1 MNLQKK
7 WTVYLIHHS
16 HTDIGY
22 TERQDKIIRYH
33 CYFIKQA
40 VDILNDI
47 HAGRREGCQ
56 GFVWQCENYWQVKN
70 FYDHASP
77 AYIADFEKYVKSG
90 EIGLS
95 GNYLNMTELVSYD
108 VLSSRIAQAKAYGN
122 QLGVAVKSG
131 MSADI
136 NGYAWSYGD
145 ALCENGVENL
155 YSCIHA
161 HHGLFPLRKKQT
173 PFWWETPKGNRV
185 LVWNG
190 EYYHFGNELCFAPHG
205 ASTYMIQDE
214 ISRRFASS
222 SIYRES
228 AEDTDSTELAS
239 LHSRLERYLQN
250 LESEGYPAD
259 FIPIMVS
266 GAITDNAFPSAEIAR
281 RVNLLNEKYEGQVEF
296 HMTTLDAFFD
306 RVRATFTDIPTYRGD
321 WNDWW
326 ADGVGSTPAAVKHFR
341 GAQRKYDLCRKLDPN
356 TALGDEELME
366 QAAENMMLYAEHTWG
381 YSSSVSEPWETL
393 VNDLDLKK
401 TAYAVN
407 ANTEVS
413 LNLDQILA
421 AKGETTI
428 KQGRPQRYKVINP
441 HPFPVR
447 MGALLYVEFWEYI
460 DGVMFDLNT
469 PFEVVDEATGQVLPS
484 QIKRIARAYQI
495 EALVELQAGE
505 ERELMLRYTGKKA
518 NATVQNHAYVGAE
531 GVRDIVVPGQ
541 RQQNTSYIETDCL
554 VVRFDQETGLCSVID
569 KRTGDE
575 LLRDGHKHAPF
586 TGIYEVTDADPSM
599 CAVRT
604 KMGRNRKSPAT
615 KRYES
620 RLTGIEIVE
629 NGDVYVAVRMDYALE
644 GTKFYSVF
652 LKIYQAL
659 PRMEAMVRIHKTSV
673 WEPENLY
680 IALPFTAG
688 QGDSQ
693 TIDKTGCAV
702 RPGIDQL
709 PGTNQEFYLLQNG
722 LVCQGENKTVRVAV
736 KDTPL
741 MVFGSLKAHPIELCD
756 GDNTALNQS
765 CAYSWVMNNFWE
777 TNFKV
782 DLGGFYEFAYTVS
795 VEPRQADEEALARC
809 QADNEGVISFY
820 R

>member
-33 CYFIKQA
+33 CDFIKQA

-136 NGYAWSYGD
+136 NGYAWGYGD
-145 ALCENGVENL
+145 ALCENGV
-155 YSCIHA
+155 
-161 HHGLFPLRKKQT
+161 
-173 PFWWETPKGNRV
+173 
-185 LVWNG
+185 
-190 EYYHFGNELCFAPHG
+190 
-205 ASTYMIQDE
+205 
-214 ISRRFASS
+214 
-222 SIYRES
+222 
-228 AEDTDSTELAS
+228 
-239 LHSRLERYLQN
+239 
-250 LESEGYPAD
+250 
-259 FIPIMVS
+259 
-266 GAITDNAFPSAEIAR
+266 
-281 RVNLLNEKYEGQVEF
+281 
-296 HMTTLDAFFD
+296 
-306 RVRATFTDIPTYRGD
+306 
-321 WNDWW
+321 
-326 ADGVGSTPAAVKHFR
+326 
-341 GAQRKYDLCRKLDPN
+341 
-356 TALGDEELME
+356 
-366 QAAENMMLYAEHTWG
+366 
-381 YSSSVSEPWETL
+381 
-393 VNDLDLKK
+393 
-401 TAYAVN
+401 
-407 ANTEVS
+407 
-413 LNLDQILA
+413 
-421 AKGETTI
+421 
-428 KQGRPQRYKVINP
+428 
-441 HPFPVR
+441 
-447 MGALLYVEFWEYI
+447 
-460 DGVMFDLNT
+460 
-469 PFEVVDEATGQVLPS
+469 
-484 QIKRIARAYQI
+484 
-495 EALVELQAGE
+495 
-505 ERELMLRYTGKKA
+505 
-518 NATVQNHAYVGAE
+518 
-531 GVRDIVVPGQ
+531 
-541 RQQNTSYIETDCL
+541 
-554 VVRFDQETGLCSVID
+554 
-569 KRTGDE
+569 
-575 LLRDGHKHAPF
+575 
-586 TGIYEVTDADPSM
+586 
-599 CAVRT
+599 
-604 KMGRNRKSPAT
+604 
-615 KRYES
+615 
-620 RLTGIEIVE
+620 
-629 NGDVYVAVRMDYALE
+629 
-644 GTKFYSVF
+644 
-652 LKIYQAL
+652 
-659 PRMEAMVRIHKTSV
+659 
-673 WEPENLY
+673 ENLY

-741 MVFGSLKAHPIELCD
+741 MVFGSLKAHPIELCN